1 MQINESLKLN
11 WCWSDFCFLLS
22 APRVLIY
29 LLGFYFGH
37 PWQYFTRRGGQEII
51 LSLVTSCRDAEV
63 PGGAALAVHAEAAQ
77 PRERERERAGQ
88 SQYYNLLQ
96 SLRVQ
101 PAQHSSTSTL
111 HTTNSSSESEPG
123 MIYRGFSDILQGL
136 FVWFKCVEALCVFI
150 SNRWRM

>member
-1 MQINESLKLN
+1 M
-11 WCWSDFCFLLS
+11 
-22 APRVLIY
+22 
-29 LLGFYFGH
+29 
-37 PWQYFTRRGGQEII
+37 RRGGQEII
-51 LSLVTSCRDAEV
+51 LSLVTSCPDAEV

-77 PRERERERAGQ
+77 RRERERERAGQ

-123 MIYRGFSDILQGL
+123 MIYRGFSDILRGL
-136 FVWFKCVEALCVFI
+136 FV
-150 SNRWRM
+150 